1 MFKRKINIKK
11 VLIPSDSI
19 AIVVILI
26 GLLIALFLSEL
37 AIRLI
42 GVSIMIL
49 GAVALFMLIS
59 QRLSEIV
66 ESNKFK
72 ASTPAPNYNITIK
85 KDTAAKRQTIEN
97 FEATFTPE
105 EQKSITNYDLRITN
119 ESPAEGY
126 MTQEEGFRII
136 GKKDAGTITNYD
148 LRITNE
154 EVKPQVSVA
163 DDFEF
168 EEEISGIKILGKKE
182 AELFTNDVL
191 LITNEADPSTS
202 LRMTAEQELFA
213 EKIEEA
219 KEPELFEEKSPEPP
233 LIKRERTEK
242 IVADLK
248 EQISKNFK
256 EQAEEK
262 PPEPASKKDEKSVGI
277 KPIYDGQE
285 YKEKYKEKHL
295 DIPISELIEN
305 EPIFGQE
312 PRKEFQYFLSKAL
325 TIIRSVTITRTAT
338 FIMVNTEK
346 EELILEAFVSDYP
359 YAITKKL
366 KFPIGNDI
374 VSQIIKNL
382 KPEILT
388 EINPAAELDLIPYY
402 KQSVGTSSFIGV
414 PVFYDGSIIGIICAD
429 SDVVDSYDANTVG
442 FLGHFTKL
450 IGSLL
455 HSYIEK
461 HDLKQNSRTLEAINK
476 FRSIS
481 ANRNAT
487 VDDIIESVV
496 DAATGV
502 FEFMNIGIC
511 AFDDSINKWIIKS
524 FRTKEDTTENIQGTI
539 ISIQSSLVGKSMTT
553 NNTVYVSPVNENII
567 RFNPDEPPGAKG
579 YFVSVPL
586 KTFTNNYGAL
596 FVEGASPSSMTS
608 YDVNVLETL
617 GEHAGAALEQIQFY
631 KVLQFSSLIDISTGL
646 YNPPALYQRLEEE
659 YLRSKEIK
667 SKFTFCLIQ
676 IDKYASFNPEK
687 YQDRAELVFEHITKV
702 IHKHIRSFDVCGRV
716 DSNTMGI
723 VLIGTNLND
732 SKLWAEKVRSE
743 TATSEFSIGNKRFNV
758 TVSMG
763 ISESSK
769 AANVEELISNTRKV
783 LEISVGKTNCVSVFT

>member
-1 MFKRKINIKK
+1 MNKRKINIKK

-42 GVSIMIL
+42 GISIMIL
-49 GAVALFMLIS
+49 GSVALFMLIS
-59 QRLSEIV
+59 QRMSEIV

-72 ASTPAPNYNITIK
+72 ASTPAPNYHITIK

-97 FEATFTPE
+97 FEATFSPE
-105 EQKSITNYDLRITN
+105 EQKMRETSDTQRPTQPVI
-119 ESPAEGY
+119 EEY

-136 GKKDAGTITNYD
+136 RKTESGEGEQSPDERQVIEEINYK
-148 LRITNE
+148 LPEIE
-154 EVKPQVSVA
+154 KPQIKLDSGY
-163 DDFEF
+163 EF
-168 EEEISGIKILGKKE
+168 EEEMSGLKIIGKKE
-182 AELFTNDVL
+182 QR
-191 LITNEADPSTS
+191 IS
-202 LRMTAEQELFA
+202 
-213 EKIEEA
+213 EEILSK
-219 KEPELFEEKSPEPP
+219 KEPELFDTEPKKIPIAEIPDERNEAKSTSK
-233 LIKRERTEK
+233 LIE
-242 IVADLK
+242 DLK
-248 EQISKNFK
+248 EHISKTIK
-256 EQAEEK
+256 E
-262 PPEPASKKDEKSVGI
+262 PDSKTLGI
-277 KPIYDGQE
+277 KPIYDIQDN
-285 YKEKYKEKHL
+285 KEKYKEKHL

-305 EPIFGQE
+305 EPVFGQE

-338 FIMVNTEK
+338 FIMVNTDK
-346 EELILEAFVSDYP
+346 GELILEAFVSDFP
-359 YAITKKL
+359 PAITKKL

-374 VSQIIKNL
+374 VSQIVKNL

-402 KQSVGTSSFIGV
+402 RQAVGTSSFIGV

-429 SDVVDSYDANTVG
+429 SDVADSYDANTVG

-450 IGSLL
+450 IGSLI

-461 HDLKQNSRTLEAINK
+461 HDLKQNSRTLQAINK

-502 FEFMNIGIC
+502 FEFSNMGIC
-511 AFDDSINKWIIKS
+511 SFDESLNKWTIKS
-524 FRTKEDTTENIQGTI
+524 YRTKDAEADNIQGTI
-539 ISIQSSLVGKSMTT
+539 INIQSSLVGRSMSS
-553 NNTVYVSPVNENII
+553 NKTVFITPVDESVI
-567 RFNPDEPPGAKG
+567 RFNPDESRTAKG

-596 FVEGASPSSMTS
+596 FVEGINPSSMTS

-659 YLRSKEIK
+659 FFRSKEIK
-667 SKFTFCLIQ
+667 SKFTFCLIHF
-676 IDKYASFNPEK
+676 DKYASFDPEK
-687 YQDRAELVFEHITKV
+687 YQDRAELVIEHITKV
-702 IHKHIRSFDVCGRV
+702 IHKHIRSFDIFGRV
-716 DSNTMGI
+716 DSTTLGI
-723 VLIGTNLND
+723 VLIGSNLNE
-732 SKLWAEKVRSE
+732 SKIWAEKVRSE
-743 TATSEFSIGNKRFNV
+743 IATSEFKIENKRFNV

-763 ISESSK
+763 ISESAK
-769 AANVEELISNTRKV
+769 ADNVEDLISNTRKV
-783 LEISVGKTNCVSVFT
+783 LEISIGKTNCVSVYT

>member
-1 MFKRKINIKK
+1 
-11 VLIPSDSI
+11 
-19 AIVVILI
+19 
-26 GLLIALFLSEL
+26 
-37 AIRLI
+37 
-42 GVSIMIL
+42 MIL

-72 ASTPAPNYNITIK
+72 ATTPAPNYNITIK

-105 EQKSITNYDLRITN
+105 EQKMR
-119 ESPAEGY
+119 EPRPAPVKEF
-126 MTQEEGFRII
+126 MTEEEGFRII
-136 GKKDAGTITNYD
+136 GKKDAKAITND
-148 LRITNE
+148 ELLITNE
-154 EVKPQVSVA
+154 AVKPHVSVA

-168 EEEISGIKILGKKE
+168 EEEISGIKILGKIDPEKI
-182 AELFTNDVL
+182 TNDEL
-191 LITNEADPSTS
+191 LITKESGITEPP
-202 LRMTAEQELFA
+202 LIKVM
-213 EKIEEA
+213 
-219 KEPELFEEKSPEPP
+219 KEPELFDDRIP
-233 LIKRERTEK
+233 TEK
-242 IVADLK
+242 IVEELK
-248 EQISKNFK
+248 EQISRNFTGQT
-256 EQAEEK
+256 EARS
-262 PPEPASKKDEKSVGI
+262 PEPVLIKGEKSVGI
-277 KPIYDGQE
+277 KPGYEGTE

-295 DIPISELIEN
+295 DIPISALIEN

-325 TIIRSVTITRTAT
+325 TIIKSVTITRTAT

-414 PVFYDGSIIGIICAD
+414 PVFYDSSIIGIICAD

-461 HDLKQNSRTLEAINK
+461 HDLKQNSRTLEAINQ

-481 ANRNAT
+481 ANKNAT

-496 DAATGV
+496 EAATGV
-502 FEFMNIGIC
+502 FEFTNIGIC
-511 AFDDSINKWIIKS
+511 AFDESVNKWTIKS
-524 FRTKEDTTENIQGTI
+524 FRTKDESSDNIQGTI
-539 ISIQSSLVGKSMTT
+539 INIRSSLVGKSMTT
-553 NNTVYVSPVNENII
+553 NNTVWVSPVNDDIV
-567 RFNPDEPPGAKG
+567 RFNQDEIPGAKG

-596 FVEGASPSSMTS
+596 FVEGISPSSMTS

-659 YLRSKEIK
+659 FLRSKEIK
-667 SKFTFCLIQ
+667 SKFIFCLVQ
-676 IDKYASFNPEK
+676 IDKYASFDPEK
-687 YQDRAELVFEHITKV
+687 YQDRAELVLEHITKV
-702 IHKHIRSFDVCGRV
+702 MQKHIRSFDIFGRV
-716 DSNTMGI
+716 DSNTLGI
-723 VLIGTNLND
+723 VLIGTNLNE
-732 SKLWAEKVRSE
+732 SKIWAERVRSE
-743 TATSEFSIGNKRFNV
+743 IATTEFNIEKKRFNV

-763 ISESSK
+763 ISESTK
-769 AANVEELISNTRKV
+769 ADNVEDLISNTRKV
-783 LEISVGKTNCVSVFT
+783 LVISAGKTNCVSVFT